1 MKLIYRNQSQGQK
14 VLNVMLLT
22 AFLSLVLAYIIGVSG
37 GHHEPWLPT
46 ISELDEYNALYPVEY
61 TNEEG
66 DVVQKI
72 GLEGT
77 LWSAGLSLAGVMSIP
92 VWIKLYNK
100 WDGQLRSSN
109 ADRKWL
115 WFNLLFVVM
124 AQIATVSF
132 IWTVNLPLNQYPIP
146 HGVTA
151 GLYFYLT
158 LLLGTVAIL
167 VVRQIDN
174 YPKDVIKIRLALN
187 LAGYASMA
195 LLALTVPED
204 VRPLFMYKDLGPEHL
219 HSEHAM
225 PSLFEW
231 LMVFTAQIGY
241 FYTLNHDMEGE
252 SIIE

>member
-14 VLNVMLLT
+14 ILNVMLLT
-22 AFLSLVLAYIIGVSG
+22 AFLSLVLAYIIGVSN

-46 ISELDEYNALYPVEY
+46 ISELDEATP
-61 TNEEG
+61 
-66 DVVQKI
+66 
-72 GLEGT
+72 EGT
-77 LWSAGLSLAGVMSIP
+77 LWSAGLTLAGVMSIP

-109 ADRKWL
+109 ADPKWL

-132 IWTVNLPLNQYPIP
+132 IWTVNLPLNKYPIP

-167 VVRQIDN
+167 VVRKIDN
-174 YPKDVIKIRLALN
+174 YPKDIIKIRLALN

-195 LLALTVPED
+195 LLALTVPEG
-204 VRPLFMYKDLGPEHL
+204 VKPLFMYKDLGADHL
-219 HSEHAM
+219 HSVHAM

-241 FYTLNHDMEGE
+241 FYTLNHDLEDE

>member
-14 VLNVMLLT
+14 VLNFMLLT
-22 AFLSLVLAYIIGVSG
+22 AFLSLVLAYIIGVTN

-46 ISELDEYNALYPVEY
+46 ISELDETTP
-61 TNEEG
+61 
-66 DVVQKI
+66 
-72 GLEGT
+72 EGT
-77 LWSAGLSLAGVMSIP
+77 LWSAGLTLAGVISIP

-132 IWTVNLPLNQYPIP
+132 IWTVNLPLNKYPIP

-167 VVRQIDN
+167 VVRKIDN
-174 YPKDVIKIRLALN
+174 YPKDIIKIRLVLN

-195 LLALTVPED
+195 LLALTVPEG
-204 VRPLFMYKDLGPEHL
+204 VKPLFMYKDLGADHL
-219 HSEHAM
+219 HSVHAM

>member
-22 AFLSLVLAYIIGVSG
+22 AFLSLVLAYIIGVSY

-46 ISELDEYNALYPVEY
+46 ISELDETKP
-61 TNEEG
+61 
-66 DVVQKI
+66 
-72 GLEGT
+72 EGT
-77 LWSAGLSLAGVMSIP
+77 LWSAGLTAAGVMSIP

-132 IWTVNLPLNQYPIP
+132 IWTVNLPLNQYPVP

-195 LLALTVPED
+195 LLALTVPEG
-204 VRPLFMYKDLGPEHL
+204 VRPLFMYMDLGADHL
-219 HSEHAM
+219 HSVHAM

>member
-14 VLNVMLLT
+14 VLNFMLLT
-22 AFLSLVLAYIIGVSG
+22 AFLSLVLAYIIGVSY

-46 ISELDEYNALYPVEY
+46 ISELDETKP
-61 TNEEG
+61 
-66 DVVQKI
+66 
-72 GLEGT
+72 EGT
-77 LWSAGLSLAGVMSIP
+77 LWSAGLTAAGVMSIP
-92 VWIKLYNK
+92 VWIKLYQK

-132 IWTVNLPLNQYPIP
+132 IWTVNLPLNQYPVP

-195 LLALTVPED
+195 LLALTVPEG
-204 VRPLFMYKDLGPEHL
+204 VRPLFMYMDLGADHL
-219 HSEHAM
+219 HSVHAM

>member
-1 MKLIYRNQSQGQK
+1 MKFIYRNQSQAQK
-14 VLNVMLLT
+14 VLNIMLLI
-22 AFLSLVLAYIIGVSG
+22 AFLALVIPYIIGVSN

-46 ISELDEYNALYPVEY
+46 ISELDEYPREY
-61 TNEEG
+61 TNEDGVVVKEG
-66 DVVQKI
+66 
-72 GLEGT
+72 GPEGT
-77 LWSAGLSLAGVMSIP
+77 LWSAGLSLAGIISIP
-92 VWIKLYNK
+92 IWIKLYNK
-100 WDGQLRSSN
+100 WDRQLRSSN

-115 WFNLLFVVM
+115 FSNLLFVVM
-124 AQIATVSF
+124 AQVATVSF

-174 YPKDVIKIRLALN
+174 YPKDVIKIRIALN
-187 LAGYASMA
+187 VAGYASMI
-195 LLALTVPED
+195 LLALFVPEG
-204 VRPLFMYKDLGPEHL
+204 VKPLFMYKSLGPDHEHGV
-219 HSEHAM
+219 HAM
-225 PSLFEW
+225 ASLFEW

-241 FYTLNHDMEGE
+241 FYTFNYDMEDE

>member
-14 VLNVMLLT
+14 VLNFMLLT
-22 AFLSLVLAYIIGVSG
+22 AFLSLVLAYIIGVTN

-46 ISELDEYNALYPVEY
+46 ISELDETTP
-61 TNEEG
+61 
-66 DVVQKI
+66 
-72 GLEGT
+72 EGT
-77 LWSAGLSLAGVMSIP
+77 LWSAGLTAAGVMSIP
-92 VWIKLYNK
+92 VWIKLYQK

-132 IWTVNLPLNQYPIP
+132 IWTVNLPLNKYPIP

-167 VVRQIDN
+167 VVRKIDN
-174 YPKDVIKIRLALN
+174 YPKDIIKIRLVLN
-187 LAGYASMA
+187 LAGYVSMA
-195 LLALTVPED
+195 LLALTVPEG
-204 VRPLFMYKDLGPEHL
+204 VKPLFMYKDLGADHL
-219 HSEHAM
+219 HSVHAM

>member
-14 VLNVMLLT
+14 VLNFMLLT
-22 AFLSLVLAYIIGVSG
+22 AFLSLVLAYIIGVTN

-46 ISELDEYNALYPVEY
+46 ISELDETTP
-61 TNEEG
+61 
-66 DVVQKI
+66 
-72 GLEGT
+72 EGT
-77 LWSAGLSLAGVMSIP
+77 LWSAGLTLAGVISIP

-132 IWTVNLPLNQYPIP
+132 IWTVNLPLNKYPIP

-174 YPKDVIKIRLALN
+174 YPKDIIKIRLVLN

-195 LLALTVPED
+195 LLALTVPEG
-204 VRPLFMYKDLGPEHL
+204 VKPLFMYKDLGADHL
-219 HSEHAM
+219 HSVHAM
-225 PSLFEW
+225 PSLFKW

>member
-22 AFLSLVLAYIIGVSG
+22 AFLSLVLAYIIGVSN

-46 ISELDEYNALYPVEY
+46 ISELDETKP
-61 TNEEG
+61 
-66 DVVQKI
+66 
-72 GLEGT
+72 EGT
-77 LWSAGLSLAGVMSIP
+77 LWSAGLTAAGVMSIP
-92 VWIKLYNK
+92 VWIKLYQK

-132 IWTVNLPLNQYPIP
+132 IWTVNLPLNQYPVP

-195 LLALTVPED
+195 LLALTVPEG
-204 VRPLFMYKDLGPEHL
+204 VRPLFMYMDLGADHL
-219 HSEHAM
+219 HSVHAM

>member
-14 VLNVMLLT
+14 VLNFMLLT
-22 AFLSLVLAYIIGVSG
+22 AFLSLVLAYIIGVSND
-37 GHHEPWLPT
+37 HHEVWLPT
-46 ISELDEYNALYPVEY
+46 ISELDEATP
-61 TNEEG
+61 
-66 DVVQKI
+66 
-72 GLEGT
+72 EGT
-77 LWSAGLSLAGVMSIP
+77 LWSAGLTLAGVMSIP
-92 VWIKLYNK
+92 VWIKLYQK

-132 IWTVNLPLNQYPIP
+132 IWTVNLPLNKYPIP

-167 VVRQIDN
+167 VVRKIDN
-174 YPKDVIKIRLALN
+174 YPKDVIKIRLVLN

-195 LLALTVPED
+195 LLALTVPEG
-204 VRPLFMYKDLGPEHL
+204 VKPLFMYKDLGADHL
-219 HSEHAM
+219 HSVHAM

-241 FYTLNHDMEGE
+241 FYTFNHDMEGE

>member
-14 VLNVMLLT
+14 VLNFMLLT
-22 AFLSLVLAYIIGVSG
+22 AFLSLVLAYIIGVTN

-46 ISELDEYNALYPVEY
+46 ISELDETTP
-61 TNEEG
+61 
-66 DVVQKI
+66 
-72 GLEGT
+72 EGT
-77 LWSAGLSLAGVMSIP
+77 LWSAGLTLAGVISIP

-132 IWTVNLPLNQYPIP
+132 IWTVNLPLNKYPIP

-167 VVRQIDN
+167 VVRKIDN
-174 YPKDVIKIRLALN
+174 YPKNIIKIRLALN
-187 LAGYASMA
+187 LAGYACMA
-195 LLALTVPED
+195 LLALTVPEG
-204 VRPLFMYKDLGPEHL
+204 VKPLFMYKDLGADHL
-219 HSEHAM
+219 HSVHAM

-252 SIIE
+252 SIVD

>member
-14 VLNVMLLT
+14 ILNVMLLT
-22 AFLSLVLAYIIGVSG
+22 AFLSLVLAYIIGVSN
-37 GHHEPWLPT
+37 GHHEAWLPT
-46 ISELDEYNALYPVEY
+46 ISELDEATP
-61 TNEEG
+61 
-66 DVVQKI
+66 
-72 GLEGT
+72 EGT
-77 LWSAGLSLAGVMSIP
+77 LWSAGLTAAGVLSIP
-92 VWIKLYNK
+92 IWIKLYGK

-132 IWTVNLPLNQYPIP
+132 IWTVNLPFNQYPVP
-146 HGVTA
+146 HGVTS

-167 VVRQIDN
+167 VVRKIDN
-174 YPKDVIKIRLALN
+174 YPKDLIRARVALN
-187 LAGYASMA
+187 LAGYLCMV
-195 LLALTVPED
+195 LLALSVPEGAK
-204 VRPLFMYKDLGPEHL
+204 PLFMNMSLGADHL
-219 HSEHAM
+219 HSVHAM

-241 FYTLNHDMEGE
+241 FYTFNYDMEGE
-252 SIIE
+252 AIIE

>member
-61 TNEEG
+61 TNKEG

-124 AQIATVSF
+124 ALIRSF
-132 IWTVNLPLNQYPIP
+132 
-146 HGVTA
+146 G
-151 GLYFYLT
+151 
-158 LLLGTVAIL
+158 
-167 VVRQIDN
+167 
-174 YPKDVIKIRLALN
+174 
-187 LAGYASMA
+187 
-195 LLALTVPED
+195 
-204 VRPLFMYKDLGPEHL
+204 
-219 HSEHAM
+219 
-225 PSLFEW
+225 
-231 LMVFTAQIGY
+231 
-241 FYTLNHDMEGE
+241 
-252 SIIE
+252 

>member
-1 MKLIYRNQSQGQK
+1 M
-14 VLNVMLLT
+14 LNFMLLT
-22 AFLSLVLAYIIGVSG
+22 AFLSLVLAYIIGVTN

-46 ISELDEYNALYPVEY
+46 ISELDETTP
-61 TNEEG
+61 
-66 DVVQKI
+66 
-72 GLEGT
+72 EGT
-77 LWSAGLSLAGVMSIP
+77 LWSAGLTLAGVISIP

-132 IWTVNLPLNQYPIP
+132 IWTVNLPLNKYPIP

-167 VVRQIDN
+167 VVRKIDN
-174 YPKDVIKIRLALN
+174 YPKNIIKIRLALN
-187 LAGYASMA
+187 LAGYACMA
-195 LLALTVPED
+195 LLALTVPEG
-204 VRPLFMYKDLGPEHL
+204 VKPLFMYKDLGADHL
-219 HSEHAM
+219 HSVHAM

-252 SIIE
+252 SIVD

>member
-14 VLNVMLLT
+14 VLNFMLMT
-22 AFLSLVLAYIIGVSG
+22 AFLSLVLAYIIGVSN

-46 ISELDEYNALYPVEY
+46 ISELDETTP
-61 TNEEG
+61 
-66 DVVQKI
+66 
-72 GLEGT
+72 EGT
-77 LWSAGLSLAGVMSIP
+77 LWSAGLTLAGVISIP

-132 IWTVNLPLNQYPIP
+132 IWTVNLPLNKYPIP

-167 VVRQIDN
+167 VVRKIDN
-174 YPKDVIKIRLALN
+174 YPKDIIKIRLVLN

-195 LLALTVPED
+195 LLALTVPEG
-204 VRPLFMYKDLGPEHL
+204 VKPLFMYKDLGADHL
-219 HSEHAM
+219 HSVHAM

-252 SIIE
+252 SIVD

>member
-14 VLNVMLLT
+14 ILNVMLLT
-22 AFLSLVLAYIIGVSG
+22 AFLSLVLAYIIGVSN

-46 ISELDEYNALYPVEY
+46 ISELDEATP
-61 TNEEG
+61 
-66 DVVQKI
+66 
-72 GLEGT
+72 EGT
-77 LWSAGLSLAGVMSIP
+77 LWSAGLTLAGVMSIP

-109 ADRKWL
+109 ADPKWL

-132 IWTVNLPLNQYPIP
+132 IWTVNLPLNKYPIP

-167 VVRQIDN
+167 VVRKIDN
-174 YPKDVIKIRLALN
+174 YPKDIIKIRLALN

-195 LLALTVPED
+195 LLALTVPEG
-204 VRPLFMYKDLGPEHL
+204 VKPLFMYKDLGADHL
-219 HSEHAM
+219 HSVHAM

-241 FYTLNHDMEGE
+241 FYTFNHDMEGE

>member
-14 VLNVMLLT
+14 ILNVMLLT
-22 AFLSLVLAYIIGVSG
+22 AFLSLVLAYIIGVSND
-37 GHHEPWLPT
+37 HHEPWLPT
-46 ISELDEYNALYPVEY
+46 ISELDEATP
-61 TNEEG
+61 
-66 DVVQKI
+66 
-72 GLEGT
+72 EGT
-77 LWSAGLSLAGVMSIP
+77 LWSAGLTLAGVMSIP

-100 WDGQLRSSN
+100 WDGQLRRSN
-109 ADRKWL
+109 ADPKWL

-132 IWTVNLPLNQYPIP
+132 IWTVNLPLNKYPIP

-167 VVRQIDN
+167 VVRKIDN
-174 YPKDVIKIRLALN
+174 YPKDIIKIRLALN

-195 LLALTVPED
+195 LLALTVPEG
-204 VRPLFMYKDLGPEHL
+204 VKPLFMYKDLGADHL
-219 HSEHAM
+219 HSVHAM

-241 FYTLNHDMEGE
+241 FYTFNYDMEDE

>member
-14 VLNVMLLT
+14 ILNVMLLT
-22 AFLSLVLAYIIGVSG
+22 AFLSLVLAYIIGVSND
-37 GHHEPWLPT
+37 HHEPWLPT
-46 ISELDEYNALYPVEY
+46 ISELDETTP
-61 TNEEG
+61 
-66 DVVQKI
+66 
-72 GLEGT
+72 EGT
-77 LWSAGLSLAGVMSIP
+77 LWSAGLTLAGVMSIP

-132 IWTVNLPLNQYPIP
+132 IWTVNLPLNKYPIP

-167 VVRQIDN
+167 VVRKIDN

-195 LLALTVPED
+195 LLALTVPEG
-204 VRPLFMYKDLGPEHL
+204 VKPLFMYKDLGADHL
-219 HSEHAM
+219 HSVHAM

-241 FYTLNHDMEGE
+241 FYTFNYDMEDE

>member
-14 VLNVMLLT
+14 ILNIMLLT
-22 AFLSLVLAYIIGVSG
+22 AFLSLVLAYIIGVSY

-46 ISELDEYNALYPVEY
+46 ISELDETKP
-61 TNEEG
+61 
-66 DVVQKI
+66 
-72 GLEGT
+72 EGT
-77 LWSAGLSLAGVMSIP
+77 LWSAGLTAAGVMSIP

-132 IWTVNLPLNQYPIP
+132 IWTVNLPLNQYPVP

-195 LLALTVPED
+195 LLALTVPEG
-204 VRPLFMYKDLGPEHL
+204 VRPLFMYMDLGADHL
-219 HSEHAM
+219 HSVHAM

>member
-14 VLNVMLLT
+14 VLNFMLLT
-22 AFLSLVLAYIIGVSG
+22 AFLSLVLAYIIGVTN

-46 ISELDEYNALYPVEY
+46 ISELDETTP
-61 TNEEG
+61 
-66 DVVQKI
+66 
-72 GLEGT
+72 EGT
-77 LWSAGLSLAGVMSIP
+77 LWSAGLTLAGVISIP

-132 IWTVNLPLNQYPIP
+132 IWTVNLPLNKYPIP

-167 VVRQIDN
+167 VVRKIDN
-174 YPKDVIKIRLALN
+174 YPKDIIKIRLALN

-195 LLALTVPED
+195 LLALTVPEG
-204 VRPLFMYKDLGPEHL
+204 VKPLFMYKDLGADHL
-219 HSEHAM
+219 HSVHAM

-241 FYTLNHDMEGE
+241 FYTFNHDMEGE

>member
-14 VLNVMLLT
+14 VLNFMLLT
-22 AFLSLVLAYIIGVSG
+22 AFLSLVLAYIIGVSND
-37 GHHEPWLPT
+37 HHEPWLPT
-46 ISELDEYNALYPVEY
+46 ISELDEATP
-61 TNEEG
+61 
-66 DVVQKI
+66 
-72 GLEGT
+72 EGT
-77 LWSAGLSLAGVMSIP
+77 LWSAGLTLAGVMSIP
-92 VWIKLYNK
+92 VWIKLYQK

-132 IWTVNLPLNQYPIP
+132 IWTVNLPLNKYPIP

-167 VVRQIDN
+167 VVRKIDN
-174 YPKDVIKIRLALN
+174 YPKDIIKIRLVLN

-195 LLALTVPED
+195 LLALTVPEG
-204 VRPLFMYKDLGPEHL
+204 VKPLFMYKDLGADHL
-219 HSEHAM
+219 HSVHAM

-241 FYTLNHDMEGE
+241 FYTFNHDMEGE